1 MPLIKSAIKRMKQA
15 VVRRERN
22 VDTKRG
28 IKLATKEFL
37 ANPSAE
43 SLSKAQSKLDIAVK
57 KGLFKKAVLRSEERR
72 VGKECRSRWSPYH

>member
-1 MPLIKSAIKRMKQA
+1 MPLIKSAIKRMKQVA
-15 VVRRERN
+15 VRRERN

-43 SLSKAQSKLDIAVK
+43 KIGRAHV
-57 KGLFKKAVLRSEERR
+57 
-72 VGKECRSRWSPYH
+72 